1 MTSTLLDK
9 SFAFPFNGC
18 NYLFKI
24 GKIPQTQKKINGN
37 LKRDL
42 CVFGIRDFV
51 IDPLINKTK
60 LQFKFFI

>member
-24 GKIPQTQKKINGN
+24 GNIPQTQKKINGN

-42 CVFGIRDFV
+42 HVFGIRDFV
-51 IDPLINKTK
+51 IDPLKT
-60 LQFKFFI
+60 LFNFLVSR